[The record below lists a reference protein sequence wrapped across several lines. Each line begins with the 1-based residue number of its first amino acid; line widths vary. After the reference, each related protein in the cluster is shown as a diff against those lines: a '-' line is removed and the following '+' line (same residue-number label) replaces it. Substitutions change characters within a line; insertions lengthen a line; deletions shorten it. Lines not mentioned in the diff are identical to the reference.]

1 MNAAIRGIAL
11 LLATAL
17 LMLAGCASPGGRDY
31 PGGGYGYPDPGY
43 GSPYGSPLLGTVDEL
58 DPGYGRILLLV
69 DDPRTGRAQRMDV
82 RYDQGTRLYYQGREY
97 AVEGLERGDLIRVD
111 VVESGRDLLARSIE
125 VVRNVRDG
133 GYDGGY
139 SGGYGSG
146 YGSGYGDGGDLRGSV
161 GRVDAR
167 TRMIRLEGV
176 GRGYGDGM
184 QLAYDERTTV
194 EYDGRRYRPEDL
206 QRGDVVRVRARQVG
220 DGLWLAERIIV
231 ERSVR

>member
-11 LLATAL
+11 LLAMAL

-133 GYDGGY
+133 GAGGYDGDYGGDYGY
-139 SGGYGSG
+139 
-146 YGSGYGDGGDLRGSV
+146 GGDLRGSV
-161 GRVDAR
+161 VRVDAR
-167 TRMIRLEGV
+167 ARLIRLEGV
-176 GRGYGDGM
+176 GRAYGDDM
-184 QLAYDERTTV
+184 QLAYDDRTTV

-206 QRGDVVRVRARQVG
+206 QRGDVVRIRARQVG

-231 ERSVR
+231 ERSGR